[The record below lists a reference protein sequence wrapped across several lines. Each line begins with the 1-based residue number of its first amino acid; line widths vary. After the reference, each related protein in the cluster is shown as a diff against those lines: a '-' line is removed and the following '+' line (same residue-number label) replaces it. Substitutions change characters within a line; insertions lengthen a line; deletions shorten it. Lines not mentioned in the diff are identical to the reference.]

1 MYAEINKENVVVSLF
16 TPPEGFTIKD
26 CFHPSLMLYF
36 IDIGENEDGVQ
47 VGWVYDG
54 ETFAAPVEEVAEEP
68 AAEEPV
74 AEEPVAEEP
83 VA

>member
-16 TPPEGFTIKD
+16 SPPEGFTIEE
-26 CFHPSLMLYF
+26 CFHPSLMFYF

-54 ETFAAPVEEVAEEP
+54 EAFTPTPQPEILFEEEAPV
-68 AAEEPV
+68 
-74 AEEPVAEEP
+74 
-83 VA
+83 